1 MLIFLLLMIL
11 IDMLLDSSSLDEN
24 IGTIDLDLVFRCLVL
39 FLLEFVV
46 WLMSLFAELM
56 EVLITCTS
64 DESDDDLGS
73 GLLSIISANS
83 MLLES
88 SVSVDEQ

>member
-73 GLLSIISANS
+73 GLLSIISADS

>member
-1 MLIFLLLMIL
+1 
-11 IDMLLDSSSLDEN
+11 
-24 IGTIDLDLVFRCLVL
+24 
-39 FLLEFVV
+39 
-46 WLMSLFAELM
+46 MSLSAELM

-73 GLLSIISANS
+73 GLVSIISADS